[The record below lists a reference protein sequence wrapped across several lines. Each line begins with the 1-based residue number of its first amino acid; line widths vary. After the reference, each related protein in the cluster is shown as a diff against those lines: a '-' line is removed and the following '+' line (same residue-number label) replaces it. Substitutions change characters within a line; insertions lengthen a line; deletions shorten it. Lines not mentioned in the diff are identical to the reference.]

1 MADMVLTAVLKK
13 LVDIAGNLIVKEGSR
28 LAQLK
33 TDILWIENEMSH
45 IRSYLKDVDTKQW
58 GSSGAINF
66 LGDIWDLA
74 YDMENIIDTYFPK
87 LASSSGRN
95 DWKRHL
101 GWFKSV
107 KCIRNFAVEIEGIKK
122 RVENINRVRQTYGIK
137 ERGGGRDEEDG
148 WDPRQSFP
156 HIDEE
161 NIIGFDE
168 HIQNLL
174 AKVTDDQD
182 LHCRVVSIT
191 GMAGLGKTTLAK
203 KVYKSVQ
210 QSFQCSAWIY
220 VSQQPNIKELL
231 RDIGRQVG
239 LEENKCKHNVEA
251 NLFQFLS
258 QKRYVIVI
266 DDIWDIVP
274 WNALKN
280 GIPTNSEKGS
290 RIIITSRKNNV
301 DVNKG
306 GGGQKFLHEL
316 QPLDQESSRTLFF
329 NIVMAASQNSG
340 ESSCPS
346 QLKEIGEL
354 ILERCRGVPLAIVVT
369 AGLLLSRERT
379 QDAWKEVLESMGQ
392 DEDQYSSI
400 FALSYKDLPS
410 KFKPCF
416 LYLGLFP
423 EDHEISTFELINL
436 WAAEGFIQGSEMREV
451 EDVGYDYLNHLIGRN
466 LIQVVRRRFNGR
478 ARSCR
483 IHDILHNLCIRV
495 ASEINFFSTH
505 NHVTSHNS
513 ALGIRRMTIHGIN
526 FSDYVSLNHQ
536 APKLRAML
544 YFGEGMYNLRRNRY
558 KDFLSRFK
566 FLHVLSVRYY
576 YLPTSFPNEISNLNH
591 LSYLKLAA
599 AVAEIPYTICNL
611 KSLMTLDLSG
621 CDVVIIPNLIWKM
634 QQLRHILLPDYCN
647 YICKAPSFREVSVPN
662 LQTLQ
667 GMSTSLFEAQY
678 LPQYLRKLN
687 NLRELVVAHSTES
700 IIEVLSGATPVSHGL
715 EKLSLLDPWSL
726 ELSLKVT
733 SRTFNLSRYENLSK
747 LSLKVRVECLQ
758 HDKFP
763 PNLTMLTLKY
773 TYLKED
779 PMDTLK
785 KLPKLKILKLCYKS
799 YNGKEMVCF
808 GEHGNFPELEVLRI
822 EDMRNLGLF
831 IVEGGMPKLKD
842 FSFIDC
848 NPKTRIPN
856 RIKSIL
862 MIYRLKT
869 SEFLEE
875 GCWVEDEEEGIS
887 KPLLH
892 SED

>member
-28 LAQLK
+28 LSQLK

-87 LASSSGRN
+87 LTSSSGRN

-137 ERGGGRDEEDG
+137 ERGGGHDKEDG

-168 HIQNLL
+168 HIQNLV

-203 KVYKSVQ
+203 RVYKSVQ

-251 NLFQFLS
+251 NLFEFLS
-258 QKRYVIVI
+258 QKRV
-266 DDIWDIVP
+266 
-274 WNALKN
+274 
-280 GIPTNSEKGS
+280 
-290 RIIITSRKNNV
+290 
-301 DVNKG
+301 
-306 GGGQKFLHEL
+306 
-316 QPLDQESSRTLFF
+316 
-329 NIVMAASQNSG
+329 
-340 ESSCPS
+340 
-346 QLKEIGEL
+346 
-354 ILERCRGVPLAIVVT
+354 
-369 AGLLLSRERT
+369 
-379 QDAWKEVLESMGQ
+379 
-392 DEDQYSSI
+392 
-400 FALSYKDLPS
+400 
-410 KFKPCF
+410 
-416 LYLGLFP
+416 
-423 EDHEISTFELINL
+423 
-436 WAAEGFIQGSEMREV
+436 
-451 EDVGYDYLNHLIGRN
+451 
-466 LIQVVRRRFNGR
+466 
-478 ARSCR
+478 
-483 IHDILHNLCIRV
+483 
-495 ASEINFFSTH
+495 
-505 NHVTSHNS
+505 
-513 ALGIRRMTIHGIN
+513 TIHGIN

-544 YFGEGMYNLRRNRY
+544 YFGEGMYNPRRNRY
-558 KDFLSRFK
+558 KDFLSQFK

-678 LPQYLRKLN
+678 LRKLN

-726 ELSLKVT
+726 EWMPIRF
-733 SRTFNLSRYENLSK
+733 RTFNLSGYENLSK

-779 PMDTLK
+779 PIDTLK

-831 IVEGGMPKLKD
+831 IVEEGGMPKLKD

-862 MIYRLKT
+862 MIYRLK
-869 SEFLEE
+869 EFLEE

-892 SED
+892 SEGATLKTTDS

>member
-13 LVDIAGNLIVKEGSR
+13 LVEIAGNLIVKEGSR
-28 LAQLK
+28 LSRLK

-87 LASSSGRN
+87 LTSSSGRN

-107 KCIRNFAVEIEGIKK
+107 KCIHNFAVEIEGIKK

-137 ERGGGRDEEDG
+137 ERGGGRDGEDG

-168 HIQNLL
+168 HIQNLV

-251 NLFQFLS
+251 NLFEFLS
-258 QKRYVIVI
+258 QK
-266 DDIWDIVP
+266 
-274 WNALKN
+274 
-280 GIPTNSEKGS
+280 
-290 RIIITSRKNNV
+290 
-301 DVNKG
+301 
-306 GGGQKFLHEL
+306 
-316 QPLDQESSRTLFF
+316 
-329 NIVMAASQNSG
+329 
-340 ESSCPS
+340 
-346 QLKEIGEL
+346 
-354 ILERCRGVPLAIVVT
+354 
-369 AGLLLSRERT
+369 
-379 QDAWKEVLESMGQ
+379 
-392 DEDQYSSI
+392 
-400 FALSYKDLPS
+400 
-410 KFKPCF
+410 
-416 LYLGLFP
+416 
-423 EDHEISTFELINL
+423 
-436 WAAEGFIQGSEMREV
+436 
-451 EDVGYDYLNHLIGRN
+451 
-466 LIQVVRRRFNGR
+466 
-478 ARSCR
+478 
-483 IHDILHNLCIRV
+483 
-495 ASEINFFSTH
+495 
-505 NHVTSHNS
+505 
-513 ALGIRRMTIHGIN
+513 RMTIHGIN
-526 FSDYVSLNHQ
+526 FADYISLNHQ

-544 YFGEGMYNLRRNRY
+544 YFGDGMYDLRRNRY
-558 KDFLSRFK
+558 KDFLSQFK

-599 AVAEIPYTICNL
+599 AVAEIPYTISNL

-621 CDVVIIPNLIWKM
+621 CDVVIVPNIIWKM

-647 YICKAPSFREVSVPN
+647 YICEAPSFREVSLPN

-667 GMSTSLFEAQY
+667 GMSSSLFEAH
-678 LPQYLRKLN
+678 YLRKLS
-687 NLRELVVAHSTES
+687 NLRELVVAHSTEN
-700 IIEVLSGATPVSHGL
+700 IIEVLSGATPVSHRL
-715 EKLSLLDPWSL
+715 EKLSLLDPWFL
-726 ELSLKVT
+726 GWIP
-733 SRTFNLSRYENLSK
+733 TFNLSRYENLSK

-779 PMDTLK
+779 PMYTLK

-799 YNGKEMVCF
+799 YSGNEMVCS
-808 GEHGNFPELEVLRI
+808 GEPGHFPELE
-822 EDMRNLGLF
+822 
-831 IVEGGMPKLKD
+831 
-842 FSFIDC
+842 
-848 NPKTRIPN
+848 
-856 RIKSIL
+856 
-862 MIYRLKT
+862 T

-887 KPLLH
+887 KLLH
-892 SED
+892 VEGATSKTMDSC

>member
-13 LVDIAGNLIVKEGSR
+13 LVDIAGNLIVEEGSR
-28 LAQLK
+28 LSRLK

-58 GSSGAINF
+58 GTSGAINF

-107 KCIRNFAVEIEGIKK
+107 KCIRNFAVEIEGIKR

-137 ERGGGRDEEDG
+137 ERGGGRDAEDG

-161 NIIGFDE
+161 TIIGFDE
-168 HIQNLL
+168 HIQNLV

-251 NLFQFLS
+251 NLFEFLS

-274 WNALKN
+274 WNGLKN

-290 RIIITSRKNNV
+290 RIIITSRKKNV

-316 QPLDQESSRTLFF
+316 QPLDQENSRTLFF
-329 NIVMAASQNSG
+329 NIVMAASHNSG

-346 QLKEIGEL
+346 QLKKIGEQ
-354 ILERCRGVPLAIVVT
+354 ILERCCGVPLAIVVT

-379 QDAWKEVLESMGQ
+379 QLAWKEVLESMGQ

-436 WAAEGFIQGSEMREV
+436 WAAEGFIQGSELREV

-526 FSDYVSLNHQ
+526 FADYISLNHQ

-544 YFGEGMYNLRRNRY
+544 YFGEGMYNFRRNRY

-599 AVAEIPYTICNL
+599 AVAEIPYTISNL

-647 YICKAPSFREVSVPN
+647 YICEAPSFREASLPN

-667 GMSTSLFEAQY
+667 GMSTSLFKAHY
-678 LPQYLRKLN
+678 LHKLT
-687 NLRELVVAHSTES
+687 NLRELVVAHSTKR
-700 IIEVLSGATPVSHGL
+700 IIEVLSGATPVSHRL
-715 EKLSLLDPWSL
+715 EKLSLLDPWFL
-726 ELSLKVT
+726 GWIP
-733 SRTFNLSRYENLSK
+733 TFNLSRYENLSK

-785 KLPKLKILKLCYKS
+785 KLPKLKILKLCCKS
-799 YNGKEMVCF
+799 YNGGEMVCS
-808 GEHGNFPELEVLRI
+808 GEPGNFPELEVLRI
-822 EDMRNLGLF
+822 EDMRNLWQF
-831 IVEGGMPKLKD
+831 IVEEGGMPKLKD

-887 KPLLH
+887 KLLH
-892 SED
+892 IEDHGLLLT

>member
-13 LVDIAGNLIVKEGSR
+13 LVDIAGNLIVEEGSR
-28 LAQLK
+28 LSRLK

-107 KCIRNFAVEIEGIKK
+107 KCIRNFAVEIEGIKR

-137 ERGGGRDEEDG
+137 ERGGGRDAEDG
-148 WDPRQSFP
+148 CDPRQSFP

-168 HIQNLL
+168 HIQNLV

-251 NLFQFLS
+251 NLFEFLS

-274 WNALKN
+274 WNGLKN

-290 RIIITSRKNNV
+290 RIIITSRKKNV

-316 QPLDQESSRTLFF
+316 QPLDQENSRTLFF
-329 NIVMAASQNSG
+329 NIVMAASHNSG

-346 QLKEIGEL
+346 QLKKIGEQ
-354 ILERCRGVPLAIVVT
+354 ILERCCGVPLAIVVT

-379 QDAWKEVLESMGQ
+379 QLAWKEVLESMGQ

-436 WAAEGFIQGSEMREV
+436 WAAEGFIQGSELREV

-526 FSDYVSLNHQ
+526 FADYISLNHQ

-785 KLPKLKILKLCYKS
+785 KLPKLKILKLCCKS
-799 YNGKEMVCF
+799 YNGGEMVCS
-808 GEHGNFPELEVLRI
+808 GEPGNFPELEVLRI
-822 EDMRNLGLF
+822 EDMRNLWQF
-831 IVEGGMPKLKD
+831 IVEEGGMPKLKD

-862 MIYRLKT
+862 MIYRLK
-869 SEFLEE
+869 
-875 GCWVEDEEEGIS
+875 DIRIS
-887 KPLLH
+887 
-892 SED
+892 